1 MGQKG
6 GGPDE
11 RPLAQPTPGTTVA
24 GVIARAMTPPDG
36 LPLDGPLAVAV
47 SGGSDSLGLLLVLRD
62 WAATRGITLHAV
74 TVDHRLRPEAADEA
88 RFVART
94 AAEWA
99 IPHDILTW
107 DAGPAPTGNLPDQA
121 RRARYGLLTDWAR
134 DRGIAA
140 IALGHT
146 ADDQAETL
154 LMRLGRGAGIDG
166 LSTMAA
172 RHVRDGVA
180 FLRPALSL
188 RREDLR
194 NVLRAAGQTWVEDPS
209 NDDDSYDRVRLRQA
223 MPLLD
228 ELGLGV
234 PALAMVSANL
244 AQVRDALDHYTRAE
258 AVRLVTQD
266 AGGDILMPLDQWAAL
281 PPEIARR
288 LLRAGLTHVAGPG
301 YPPRGRALDQLMQAL
316 RAGRGQ
322 PLGGCLVQGT
332 RNTLRITREPA
343 AVAGLIARLTAEPAS
358 GPGAVWD
365 GRWQLSGPFADTDEI
380 RACGEAG
387 LAAIP
392 DWRVTGLPRA
402 TLMATPAVWRGDRLI
417 AAPLAGFASDFN
429 ATLLRGLEDFDAAIR
444 TH

>member
-11 RPLAQPTPGTTVA
+11 KPLAQPTPGTTVA
-24 GVIARAMTPPDG
+24 GVIARAMTQPDG

-62 WAATRGITLHAV
+62 WTATRGIPLHAV

-121 RRARYGLLTDWAR
+121 RRARYGLMTDWAR
-134 DRGIAA
+134 DKGIAA

-172 RHVRDGVA
+172 RHVRDGVT

-223 MPLLD
+223 MPRLD

-234 PALAMVSANL
+234 PALATVSANL

-258 AVRLVTQD
+258 AARLVTQD
-266 AGGDILMPLDQWAAL
+266 AGGDVLMPLDQWAAL

-322 PLGGCLVQGT
+322 PLGGCLVQVA
-332 RNTLRITREPA
+332 RNALRITREPA
-343 AVAGLIARLTAEPAS
+343 AVAGLIARPTS

-380 RACGEAG
+380 RTCGEAG

-392 DWRVTGLPRA
+392 DWRATGLPRA

-429 ATLLRGLEDFDAAIR
+429 ATLLRGPEDFPAAIR